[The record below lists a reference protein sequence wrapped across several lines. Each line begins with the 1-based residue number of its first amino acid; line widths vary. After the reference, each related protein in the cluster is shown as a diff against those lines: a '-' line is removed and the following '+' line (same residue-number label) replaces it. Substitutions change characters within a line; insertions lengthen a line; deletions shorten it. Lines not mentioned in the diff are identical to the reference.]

1 MKTKKYKLNPITY
14 FFVCLSTM
22 IAFDLVL
29 TDYILHNIFVSSDFK
44 FLDIVYVQNTGAAFS
59 SFPHSAIFLA
69 VISILA
75 VILIIMELIKNKDR
89 YSILTCFFS
98 AMLCSGIICNTYERL
113 VLGYVRDFINL
124 KFIKFPVFNISDVLI
139 NLGVLAIIVLI
150 ITKKYK
156 NEDTNI

>member
-1 MKTKKYKLNPITY
+1 MKTKKFNLNPVTY
-14 FFVCLSTM
+14 FFACFITM
-22 IAFDLVL
+22 IAFDMVF
-29 TDYILHNIFVSSDFK
+29 TDYILHNIFVSSDFR
-44 FLDIVYVQNTGAAFS
+44 FLDIVYIENTGAAFS

-69 VISILA
+69 IISILA
-75 VILIIMELIKNKDR
+75 VILIMAELYRNKDK

-98 AMLCSGIICNTYERL
+98 AMLCAGITCNTYERL
-113 VLGYVRDFINL
+113 SLGYVRDYINL

-156 NEDTNI
+156 NEKTDI

>member
-1 MKTKKYKLNPITY
+1 MKTKKYNLNPVTY
-14 FFVCLSTM
+14 FFVCLITM
-22 IAFDLVL
+22 IAFDFVF

-59 SFPHSAIFLA
+59 SFPHSATVLA
-69 VISILA
+69 IISILA
-75 VILIIMELIKNKDR
+75 VLFIIWEVLRNKNK
-89 YSILTCFFS
+89 YTIIACFFF

-113 VLGYVRDFINL
+113 VFGYVRDFINL
-124 KFIKFPVFNISDVLI
+124 KFITFPVFNISDILI

-156 NEDTNI
+156 NGKTDI